1 MFINSPTFLMLELGF
16 GLLMFLG
23 IIGVAVFYIIRNNRK
38 PKLSVSA
45 TVVAKRKSSHRKA
58 SDRHYFV
65 TFQVESGD
73 RIEFWVTSYDYG
85 ELKQDDCGIL
95 TFQGTR
101 FIGFEKDI
109 YLSSVPKGLRVLDV
123 ISWLPEEKVSQRELE
138 DLFMNYMN
146 GETEPEEYKVT
157 LSMPENVNDNVL
169 DADFY
174 LTEEGRKSAF
184 ILSND
189 TVIAVI
195 GYKE

>member
-1 MFINSPTFLMLELGF
+1 MFINSPTFMMIELGV
-16 GLLMFLG
+16 GLLMFFG

-38 PKLSVSA
+38 PKLTVSA
-45 TVVAKRKSSHRKA
+45 IVVGKRKSSHRKA

-73 RIEFWVTSYDYG
+73 RIEFWVTSYDYS
-85 ELKQDDCGIL
+85 ELRQDDCGIL

-101 FIGFEKDI
+101 FIGFEKDT
-109 YLSSVPKGLRVLDV
+109 YLSSTPKGLRVLDV
-123 ISWLPEEKVSQRELE
+123 ISWLPEEKISQRELE

-146 GETEPEEYKVT
+146 GKNESAEYKVT
-157 LSMPENVNDNVL
+157 FTMPENVNDNVL
-169 DADFY
+169 DAEFC

-184 ILSND
+184 IISND

>member
-1 MFINSPTFLMLELGF
+1 MFINLPTFMMIQLGF
-16 GLLMFLG
+16 GLFMFLG
-23 IIGVAVFYIIRNNRK
+23 IIGVALFYIIRNNRK
-38 PKLSVSA
+38 PKLKVSA
-45 TVVAKRKSSHRKA
+45 TVVAKRTSSHRKA
-58 SDRHYFV
+58 TDRHYFV

-73 RIEFWVTSYDYG
+73 RIEFWVDSFQYS
-85 ELKQDDCGIL
+85 ELIQDDCGIL

-101 FIGFEKDI
+101 FIAFERDA

-123 ISWLPEEKVSQRELE
+123 ISWLSEEKISQRELE

-146 GETEPEEYKVT
+146 GGTEPEEYKVT
-157 LSMPENVNDNVL
+157 LRMPENVNDNVL

-184 ILSND
+184 ILNND

>member
-1 MFINSPTFLMLELGF
+1 MFMTSPTFLVIELGF

-23 IIGVAVFYIIRNNRK
+23 IIGVALFYIISNRRK
-38 PKLSVSA
+38 PKLQVSA
-45 TVVAKRKSSHRKA
+45 TVVTKRTSNHRKA
-58 SDRHYFV
+58 TDRHYFV

-73 RIEFWVTSYDYG
+73 RIEFWVTSFQYS

-101 FIGFEKDI
+101 FIGFERDA
-109 YLSSVPKGLRVLDV
+109 YLSSMPKGLRVLDV
-123 ISWLPEEKVSQRELE
+123 ISWLPESEISQRDLE
-138 DLFMNYMN
+138 EIFMNYMN
-146 GETEPEEYKVT
+146 GENDSTEYKVT
-157 LSMPENVNDNVL
+157 FSMPDNVNDNVL

-184 ILSND
+184 ILRD
-189 TVIAVI
+189 DKVVAVI